1 MLYSVMSCF
10 PDSSRLKSTKFR
22 NWHERTFLLI
32 VMSLKINSSH
42 YKCLISR
49 ILRDFVTSDEFLLK
63 FFILSIIIKGLV
75 GKFIQKHAF
84 CIVKGHVLSSKS
96 IPFAMPFVVF
106 YV

>member
-10 PDSSRLKSTKFR
+10 PDSSRLKSTKIK
-22 NWHERTFLLI
+22 NGYKRTFLLI

-84 CIVKGHVLSSKS
+84 CIVKGHVL
-96 IPFAMPFVVF
+96 
-106 YV
+106 